1 MRGKLNDRFNTNSCR
16 AYSIINHRGYTMK
29 ELLICLGIV
38 TAVYALMLATVYVI
52 VLINTF
58 IGKDL

>member
-1 MRGKLNDRFNTNSCR
+1 MNDRFSIDSCR
-16 AYSIINHRGYTMK
+16 AYNIIDYRGHKMK

-38 TAVYALMLATVYVI
+38 TAVYALMLVTVYLI